1 MKHKDIQPNTIYQ
14 RVSGHWRG
22 VEYLLTTDDIS
33 AVRLGYYPD
42 GAKNGIRALPVR
54 WNWDEEV
61 YKVSEN
67 QVRHYY
73 LRTVQTVRNG
83 EQIVTDLAG
92 LLQLRA
98 DDAERERERLEQ
110 VEARHLALASARE
123 ALKEEIDNLSDTT
136 KALLGGMPYPS
147 VRGYH
152 PECEVLLR
160 LEDFRRINSFVRRA
174 AEAGVTP

>member
-14 RVSGHWRG
+14 MVSGNWRRE
-22 VEYLLTTDDIS
+22 EYLLTTDDIS
-33 AVRLGYYPD
+33 AVRLGYG

-54 WNWDEEV
+54 WNWDEQV

-83 EQIVTDLAG
+83 EQTVTDLAG
-92 LLQLRA
+92 LMQLRA

-110 VEARHLALASARE
+110 VEARRLTLTSARQ
-123 ALKEEIDNLSDTT
+123 ALKDENDNLSDTT
-136 KALLGGMPYPS
+136 KALLGGMPPYPS
-147 VRGYH
+147 VRYSH
-152 PECEVLLR
+152 PECEVILR